1 MKNKNDTRYWLTTF
15 FEEAVKV
22 TFEYKHFQEQ
32 IENNGFF
39 IVKSNTDNAKIYHPG
54 LAAILTSKKL
64 EARNMDT
71 EKETIVNGLDYLA
84 TYIESYKKGEK
95 YFENEV
101 KVSPST
107 RYSINAEQYVKDIH
121 QNFFHVKHS
130 KSIEGWSYVKKQ
142 HPFILTH
149 KAIKEY
155 GYYSGIVSKVEEE
168 VKKHPRLFEKFDKCD
183 HAASHQQA
191 DRKSKPEQPITFD
204 EIFIDVSLVSVCID
218 ILKEVTPPLIDT
230 ECNYIGKSKGAF
242 CVWLDELKRQGI
254 VTHYSDR
261 KIYASLLP
269 QKIGRFNIDESMFGK
284 YHKKA
289 ENQYRTDIKTL
300 VSKIKLSQVYQ
311 KGKLGK

>member
-1 MKNKNDTRYWLTTF
+1 LKNKNDTRYWLTTF
-15 FEEAVKV
+15 FEEAAKV

-84 TYIESYKKGEK
+84 TFIESYKKGEK

-107 RYSINAEQYVKDIH
+107 RYGINAEQYVKDIH

-168 VKKHPRLFEKFDKCD
+168 VKKHPRLFKKFDKCD
-183 HAASHQQA
+183 HDTPPHQVEERESQTKNVISESFENMDKRGWEYA
-191 DRKSKPEQPITFD
+191 FVSLTDYDLFLDLLTRFFAYNPYTLPKITIQLKRTCKTKVAKALGEIHKELSEKPLNSDKEYLNIVRLLNHFK
-204 EIFIDVSLVSVCID
+204 DVSDFELV
-218 ILKEVTPPLIDT
+218 
-230 ECNYIGKSKGAF
+230 KSMH
-242 CVWLDELKRQGI
+242 R
-254 VTHYSDR
+254 
-261 KIYASLLP
+261 
-269 QKIGRFNIDESMFGK
+269 
-284 YHKKA
+284 
-289 ENQYRTDIKTL
+289 
-300 VSKIKLSQVYQ
+300 
-311 KGKLGK
+311 